1 MSLNCKCFYSPYGLV
16 YKKELHRYIK
26 RKVRGTQQVVSC
38 KRCLGEY
45 KEEIKRKENA
55 EIFFAIAC
63 LRWFWDILCCSY
75 FAPLW
80 NTSLNPN
87 LWFFVV
93 IWWVWLFAPTATE
106 GPSFKHQWLIK
117 SMSKTTWPSVSP
129 ICWLF
134 SEICDRR
141 NSIPQILQSST
152 SQKVIL
158 YYPNTST
165 SHIPFNLYKNIKWEY
180 F

>member
-1 MSLNCKCFYSPYGLV
+1 MRRSSLQSPV
-16 YKKELHRYIK
+16 FVDFE
-26 RKVRGTQQVVSC
+26 T
-38 KRCLGEY
+38 
-45 KEEIKRKENA
+45 
-55 EIFFAIAC
+55 FFAALTLHHFEKNI
-63 LRWFWDILCCSY
+63 FK
-75 FAPLW
+75 
-80 NTSLNPN
+80 PN

-93 IWWVWLFAPTATE
+93 ICWVWLFAPTATE

-134 SEICDRR
+134 SEICVRR

-165 SHIPFNLYKNIKWEY
+165 LHIPFNLYKNIKREV
-180 F
+180 FGTNVLVLDSFLVGLLPRGTSVL